1 MRAGHQGGCP
11 NLPATRPKANL
22 HLLHVGEASP
32 PAKRIDYDGLNFH
45 RIVRPG
51 PVVGTI
57 LEVAE
62 EVSADLIVMATAGHK
77 SVLDALRGSTTEA
90 VLRKSHR
97 PLLAVPT
104 RSAYAMAS
112 RSGMVAGP
120 SAARL
125 PPA

>member
-1 MRAGHQGGCP
+1 M
-11 NLPATRPKANL
+11 
-22 HLLHVGEASP
+22 
-32 PAKRIDYDGLNFH
+32 
-45 RIVRPG
+45 RPG

-90 VLRKSHR
+90 VLRKAQR
-97 PLLAVPT
+97 PLLAVPA
-104 RSAYAMAS
+104 RSAYAMAA